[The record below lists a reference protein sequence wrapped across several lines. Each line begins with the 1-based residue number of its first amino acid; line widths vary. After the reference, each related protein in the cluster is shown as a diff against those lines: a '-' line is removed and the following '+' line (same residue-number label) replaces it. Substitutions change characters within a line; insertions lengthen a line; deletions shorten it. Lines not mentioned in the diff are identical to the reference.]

1 MAARQAS
8 GSRAGIRVTAVT
20 PDAAPAAADRRP
32 PGAPGRRIAVLAV
45 GATLFLSALSQT
57 IVSPALPR
65 IIGELGGMRFYSW
78 VLTASLFASTISLA
92 LTGKLTDRY
101 GRKPFLILGIALFLG
116 ASALTGAAQNM
127 GQLIGF
133 RAAQGFAGGIVAA
146 SSFAAIGDLFPPAER
161 GASLGLFTGIYA
173 VASIA
178 GPLIGG
184 FVTDRLG
191 WRWLFYANLPLGVTV
206 LVILWKGFPRARR
219 PAASAPL
226 DIAGMIALV
235 GAILPVLLALTLV
248 SDLFAW
254 ASYQTALL
262 LIASTLAALALL
274 RIERRAADPAV
285 PLVAFRDRTFV
296 VVSIVSFLSGV
307 GLFGSIAYLPL
318 FIQGVLGSNATNSG
332 LVETPL
338 MLSLTASSMIAGGI
352 VTRSLR
358 YRSLVLVGGAI
369 VSTGVGFLATLD
381 ASSSV
386 ALPLAGMA
394 IIGFGLG
401 ITMPL
406 MSLAVQNAL
415 PDSLLGVASASTQFF
430 RQMGGVLGMAVGGTL
445 ITGRLQHDLAAAL
458 PPELATRTDPATLRQ
473 LETPNILLSPSAMT
487 RMRDAFA
494 LLGADGPRLYDETI
508 AAMRGVLAAGLH
520 EVFIG
525 GLIVALIAMVASA
538 LLPNATLRK
547 GTDEAQR
554 SAAPVPA
561 RHVASLAG
569 APGRRSSPLRSDAS
583 IDELT
588 APVEAELTGA

>member
-1 MAARQAS
+1 
-8 GSRAGIRVTAVT
+8 V
-20 PDAAPAAADRRP
+20 
-32 PGAPGRRIAVLAV
+32 PGRRVAVLAV
-45 GATLFLSALSQT
+45 AATLFLSALSQT

-78 VLTASLFASTISLA
+78 VLTASLFASTVSLA

-101 GRKPFLILGIALFLG
+101 GRKPFLIVGITLFLG

-161 GASLGLFTGIYA
+161 GASMGLFTGVFA
-173 VASIA
+173 MASIA

-184 FVTDRLG
+184 FVTDHVG

-206 LVILWKGFPRARR
+206 LCVLWKGFPRSAR
-219 PAASAPL
+219 AAAPAPL
-226 DIAGMIALV
+226 DVAGMTALV
-235 GAILPVLLALTLV
+235 GAILPVLFALTLAGER
-248 SDLFAW
+248 FAW

-262 LIASTLAALALL
+262 LAISALGMLALL
-274 RIERRAADPAV
+274 RIERRARDPAV

-338 MLSLTASSMIAGGI
+338 MLSLTLSSVIAGSL

-369 VSTGVGFLATLD
+369 VSGGMGLLATLD
-381 ASSSV
+381 AGSPV
-386 ALPLAGMA
+386 ALPLAAMA
-394 IIGFGLG
+394 VIGFGLG

-445 ITGRLQHDLAAAL
+445 ITGRLQGDLAGAL
-458 PPELATRTDPATLRQ
+458 PSELATRADPATLRQ
-473 LETPNILLSPSAMT
+473 LETPNILLSPAAMH
-487 RMRDAFA
+487 RMHEAFG

-508 AAMRGVLAAGLH
+508 AAMRSVLAGGLH
-520 EVFIG
+520 EVYIG
-525 GLIVALIAMVASA
+525 GLIVALIAMAASA
-538 LLPNATLRK
+538 LLPDASLRRATEPARRF
-547 GTDEAQR
+547 AAPAPANPAA
-554 SAAPVPA
+554 SAAGGEGW
-561 RHVASLAG
+561 RASRGGTG
-569 APGRRSSPLRSDAS
+569 AA

-588 APVEAELTGA
+588 APIEAELTGA